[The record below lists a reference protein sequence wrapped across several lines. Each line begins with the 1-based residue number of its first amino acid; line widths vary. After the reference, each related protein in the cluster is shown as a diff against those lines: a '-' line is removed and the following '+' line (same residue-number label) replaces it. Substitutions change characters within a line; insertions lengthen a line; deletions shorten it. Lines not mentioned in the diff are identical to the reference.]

1 MYKSHSYA
9 IFSITFSIHFP
20 KAITS
25 KLQIT
30 FTKFCIAGHS
40 RSQYLRTHTDRK
52 NYTYPAT
59 AYFYWQ
65 QKPLRF
71 CHV

>member
-9 IFSITFSIHFP
+9 LFSIIFFIHFS

-30 FTKFCIAGHS
+30 FTKFCITGHS
-40 RSQYLRTHTDRK
+40 KSQYLRTQIGRIILIQQLSTFIDTR
-52 NYTYPAT
+52 T
-59 AYFYWQ
+59 
-65 QKPLRF
+65 QKP
-71 CHV
+71 